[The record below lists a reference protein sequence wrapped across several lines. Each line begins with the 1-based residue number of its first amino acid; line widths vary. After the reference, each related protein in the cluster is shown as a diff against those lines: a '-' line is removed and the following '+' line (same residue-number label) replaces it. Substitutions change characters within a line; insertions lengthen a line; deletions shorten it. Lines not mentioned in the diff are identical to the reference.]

1 MFIIILWL
9 LLHAK
14 RNYRKERE
22 KRKKKQVH
30 REGGREKERETSP
43 PAISAGLSNDIIIL
57 YRYTTHTRIY
67 EMFISIEHLKIF
79 LGGDFGKCS
88 IHSDDIL

>member
-1 MFIIILWL
+1 M
-9 LLHAK
+9 
-14 RNYRKERE
+14 REERE
-22 KRKKKQVH
+22 
-30 REGGREKERETSP
+30 REGESNVT

-79 LGGDFGKCS
+79 FGGDFGKCS